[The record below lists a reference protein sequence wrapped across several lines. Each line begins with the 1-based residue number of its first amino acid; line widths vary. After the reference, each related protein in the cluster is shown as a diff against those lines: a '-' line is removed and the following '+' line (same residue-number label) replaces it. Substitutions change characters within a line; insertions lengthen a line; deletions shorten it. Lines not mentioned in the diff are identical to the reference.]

1 MSRALL
7 LAALLAAEL
16 SAACGTSSSSPS
28 SPTPTPTAATT
39 GSLQV
44 GVANGAAMPG
54 TGFTVTVDGSMTQTS
69 QTNASVIFSGLS
81 AGEHMVALSLYSTR
95 CSTAGENPRKV
106 TVVASATVR
115 TEFDVTCS
123 IAAPAIPPTR

>member
-16 SAACGTSSSSPS
+16 SASCGTSSSSPS
-28 SPTPTPTAATT
+28 SPTPTAATT